1 MSERWTAKDWI
12 SHGIV
17 TALEAWLA
25 IWVVMAIR
33 DLRARTDDLAARE
46 RDEERGRTRVEHH
59 EAALA
64 GGIPAE
70 KRVEGPLVTIECG
83 NGQHVLVRGAAVH
96 DGDACLVITAGREN
110 RPDVDGHPAAP
121 GENTEDK
128 VEEAKDR

>member
-1 MSERWTAKDWI
+1 MSERWTTKDWI
-12 SHGIV
+12 CHGIV

-33 DLRARTDDLAARE
+33 ELRARTDDLAARE
-46 RDEERGRTRVEHH
+46 RDEERGRWRVEHH

-83 NGQHVLVRGAAVH
+83 NGQHVLIRGAAVR
-96 DGDACLVITAGREN
+96 DGDARLVIASGREN
-110 RPDVDGHPAAP
+110 GTDVDEHPAAP
-121 GENTEDK
+121 DEKTEGEIEK
-128 VEEAKDR
+128 AKER